1 MKLKQTLRQWLVDVL
16 GQRDDRFYWRQP
28 LGAITLPANAKLCLW
43 QPDGKLGDAIVTS
56 MLLCDLA
63 AQRPD
68 VKVTVVVEPGL
79 QGFWRGLPQVQEA
92 LSCRQGRAALLHA
105 ISTCDA
111 FVSFETFLSLETL
124 RLLRALRP
132 TVAIGYNVGRYRLFD
147 RSVVCTS
154 YEWPR
159 KHITARL
166 HNLCELLSLKHLGR
180 NPLPEVLPAH
190 RTERSTLPPHQG
202 PTVFLNTHAAG
213 ADRTFSASTVTWLI
227 EQLHSAGQQAR
238 ILVSVPGAERTDWLA
253 RIQALPQS
261 AGNAVALT
269 PDNTSLWEMMWL
281 VQQCDMVVSPDTA
294 VVHVAA
300 ALNKPVVAFY
310 RDRAYNP
317 LVWAPLCPHHHQV
330 LPNGTEPCSVNDFD
344 RDAAAKALHG
354 MLHAPAT
361 WRPAQPTR
369 HADLPD

>member
-1 MKLKQTLRQWLVDVL
+1 MKLKQTLRQWLVDLL
-16 GQRDDRFYWRQP
+16 GHRDDRFYWRQP
-28 LGAITLPANAKLCLW
+28 LGAITLPANARLCLW

-68 VKVTVVVEPGL
+68 VNVTVVVEPGL
-79 QGFWRGLPQVQEA
+79 QSFWRALPQVQEA
-92 LSCRQGRAALLHA
+92 LSCRQDRASLLEA
-105 ISTCDA
+105 IGACDV

-124 RLLRALRP
+124 LLLRALHP
-132 TVAIGYNVGRYRLFD
+132 AVAIGYNVGRYRIFD
-147 RSVVCTS
+147 RSLVCTS

-159 KHITARL
+159 KHIAARL
-166 HNLCELLSLKHLGR
+166 QNLCELLSLQHLGS
-180 NPLPEVLPAH
+180 NPLPEVLPSH
-190 RTERSTLPPHQG
+190 RTDRSTLPAHPG

-213 ADRTFSASTVTWLI
+213 ADRTFNASTVAWLI
-227 EQLHSAGQQAR
+227 KELHSAGPQAR
-238 ILVSVPGAERTDWLA
+238 ILLSVPGAERPDWLA
-253 RIQALPQS
+253 RIQALPPS
-261 AGNAVALT
+261 ARSAVALT

-317 LVWAPLCPHHHQV
+317 LVWAPLCPHHRQV

-344 RDAAAKALHG
+344 PEAAAQALHG
-354 MLHAPAT
+354 MLHAAAT
-361 WRPAQPTR
+361 WRPVRPTH